1 MSLSLDSSVLVA
13 ALVTAEA
20 HHDACHA
27 LLDEQEIYIYSHALV
42 ETFGTLTGGR
52 LGYRVSS
59 SMAAELI
66 EKTVLP
72 WVKVIQLSPK
82 ELVGAFHDAQ
92 SRGIRGGAVYD
103 YLHLA
108 AAKKAGTEQFYTLNM
123 SDFTAIH
130 RPGDPEIASV

>member
-1 MSLSLDSSVLVA
+1 MSLALDSSILIA

-20 HHDACHA
+20 RHEACHA
-27 LLDEQEIYIYSHALV
+27 LLDEQEVNIYCHALV

-59 SMAAELI
+59 GMAAELI
-66 EKTVLP
+66 EKSILP

-82 ELVGAFHDAQ
+82 ELIGAFHDAQ
-92 SRGIRGGAVYD
+92 SRGARGGAIYD

-108 AAKKAGTEQFYTLNM
+108 AAKKAGTERFYTLNL